1 PHPCPRP
8 CHSAPCP
15 PCSQTVRQRCH
26 CKISGLYIPCIE
38 WTSADDETK
47 TKLTSCNNQ
56 CPKELSCGHRC
67 RLLCHPGDCGAQCV
81 HKVKLRCPCRRI
93 KKVRQTPTYTVGSFG
108 SMFHVCSR
116 SETGNP
122 EELEAFERRLKG
134 AGRRNKRKRK
144 GEESGDEGRGLWAR
158 RGLSL
163 VLLSVGGAL
172 LAAAYF
178 YLTTA

>member
-1 PHPCPRP
+1 PLTCTNHRCGRECHLVAPGNKCEECELGCSKPRPPGCPHPCPRP

-26 CKISGLYIPCIE
+26 CKISGLYIPCMSVF
-38 WTSADDETK
+38 TADDETK

-93 KKVRQTPTYTVGSFG
+93 KKVRQTQLQCDDTCKEQQRKVTQVRLTWTHLDSFRLIYTPLDS
-108 SMFHVCSR
+108 
-116 SETGNP
+116 P
-122 EELEAFERRLKG
+122 
-134 AGRRNKRKRK
+134 
-144 GEESGDEGRGLWAR
+144 GL
-158 RGLSL
+158 
-163 VLLSVGGAL
+163 
-172 LAAAYF
+172 
-178 YLTTA
+178 T